1 MKLVNIADEGAK
13 YKWQL
18 YDLYDKA
25 FPEQEK
31 KPLQVMENLVADGKM
46 EMLAM
51 VDEDEFVGLAIN
63 LIDAEQDR
71 ALLDYYAIV
80 PEKRNYGY
88 GSRGLEALLKKFK
101 NHKYIFEIETQ
112 DEKAENAEER
122 KKRKA
127 FYLRNGLQE
136 TGLFVNVYDTD
147 FEILTPDGELTFWE
161 YVDFLR
167 EVMYEEYV
175 QILRPTLIAMK
186 IIKIQKEIEDRERGR
201 KCGFSLSGSMFFC
214 ISGRICGFDCRRRR
228 TDLTSGIYDCGT
240 AGTYCD
246 CNK

>member
-63 LIDAEQDR
+63 QIDAEQDR

-112 DEKAENAEER
+112 D
-122 KKRKA
+122 
-127 FYLRNGLQE
+127 
-136 TGLFVNVYDTD
+136 
-147 FEILTPDGELTFWE
+147 
-161 YVDFLR
+161 
-167 EVMYEEYV
+167 
-175 QILRPTLIAMK
+175 
-186 IIKIQKEIEDRERGR
+186 
-201 KCGFSLSGSMFFC
+201 
-214 ISGRICGFDCRRRR
+214 
-228 TDLTSGIYDCGT
+228 
-240 AGTYCD
+240 
-246 CNK
+246 

>member
-1 MKLVNIADEGAK
+1 MKLVNIADEGTK

-80 PEKRNYGY
+80 PEKRIPFCGTNPIC
-88 GSRGLEALLKKFK
+88 SRRSC
-101 NHKYIFEIETQ
+101 NV
-112 DEKAENAEER
+112 
-122 KKRKA
+122 
-127 FYLRNGLQE
+127 YLR
-136 TGLFVNVYDTD
+136 
-147 FEILTPDGELTFWE
+147 
-161 YVDFLR
+161 
-167 EVMYEEYV
+167 
-175 QILRPTLIAMK
+175 
-186 IIKIQKEIEDRERGR
+186 
-201 KCGFSLSGSMFFC
+201 
-214 ISGRICGFDCRRRR
+214 ISVPSSVISPPV
-228 TDLTSGIYDCGT
+228 TS
-240 AGTYCD
+240 
-246 CNK
+246 

>member
-147 FEILTPDGELTFWE
+147 SSPDIDCDE
-161 YVDFLR
+161 
-167 EVMYEEYV
+167 
-175 QILRPTLIAMK
+175 K
-186 IIKIQKEIEDRERGR
+186 IIKIQKEIKDRERGR

-240 AGTYCD
+240 AGTYCN

>member
-112 DEKAENAEER
+112 DEKAENAEVRSED
-122 KKRKA
+122 KKP
-127 FYLRNGLQE
+127 F
-136 TGLFVNVYDTD
+136 
-147 FEILTPDGELTFWE
+147 
-161 YVDFLR
+161 
-167 EVMYEEYV
+167 
-175 QILRPTLIAMK
+175 
-186 IIKIQKEIEDRERGR
+186 
-201 KCGFSLSGSMFFC
+201 FFC
-214 ISGRICGFDCRRRR
+214 VLQHFLLFHPVFLFQKS
-228 TDLTSGIYDCGT
+228 
-240 AGTYCD
+240 
-246 CNK
+246 

>member
-1 MKLVNIADEGAK
+1 MASRCFCPPETLLPPCAIALS
-13 YKWQL
+13 YPSCL
-18 YDLYDKA
+18 LSI
-25 FPEQEK
+25 
-31 KPLQVMENLVADGKM
+31 NSVAC
-46 EMLAM
+46 
-51 VDEDEFVGLAIN
+51 AISAASR
-63 LIDAEQDR
+63 ICSSDASSAPKR
-71 ALLDYYAIV
+71 RLLAIV

-136 TGLFVNVYDTD
+136 TGLFVNVYETD

-186 IIKIQKEIEDRERGR
+186 K
-201 KCGFSLSGSMFFC
+201 
-214 ISGRICGFDCRRRR
+214 
-228 TDLTSGIYDCGT
+228 
-240 AGTYCD
+240 
-246 CNK
+246 